1 MTASRRPPDGP
12 APGPTADLLHVDVQ
26 RAEPGAV
33 VVVVGGDLDRTS
45 VPTLAGCLA
54 TLLGVVGSGGTVV
67 VNLAGV
73 DFADVGG
80 MLLLVGATRRT
91 AGRGSTLY
99 LAGCSAMLIRLLELT
114 GNLDAVNV
122 VAAQRAGP
130 DGVSGTSVGDC

>member
-1 MTASRRPPDGP
+1 MTASPRPPDGP
-12 APGPTADLLHVDVQ
+12 VPGPVARLLHVDVQ

-91 AGRGSTLY
+91 ACRGSTLY
-99 LAGCSAMLIRLLELT
+99 LAGCSTTLIRLLELT

-122 VAAQRAGP
+122 VAAQPAGP
-130 DGVSGTSVGDC
+130 GGAGSTSGGDC

>member
-1 MTASRRPPDGP
+1 MTASPRSPDGP

-33 VVVVGGDLDRTS
+33 VVVVGGDLDRAS
-45 VPTLAGCLA
+45 APALAGCLA
-54 TLLGVVGSGGTVV
+54 SLLGVVGSGGTVV

-73 DFADVGG
+73 DFIDVGG
-80 MLLLVGATRRT
+80 MLMILGATRRT

-99 LAGCSAMLIRLLELT
+99 LAGCTAMLIRLLELT

-130 DGVSGTSVGDC
+130 DGAGGTSGGDC

>member
-1 MTASRRPPDGP
+1 MTASQRAPDGP
-12 APGPTADLLHVDVQ
+12 VPGPAAGLLHVDVQ
-26 RAEPGAV
+26 RAAPGAV
-33 VVVVGGDLDRTS
+33 VVVVRGDLDRAS

-73 DFADVGG
+73 DFVDVGG
-80 MLLLVGATRRT
+80 MLLLLGATQRT

-99 LAGCSAMLIRLLELT
+99 LAGCNAMLIRLLVLT

-122 VAAQRAGP
+122 VPAQRAGP
-130 DGVSGTSVGDC
+130 DGASGGDC

>member
-1 MTASRRPPDGP
+1 MTASQRPPDRP
-12 APGPTADLLHVDVQ
+12 APGPTAGLLHVDVQ
-26 RAEPGAV
+26 RAAPGAV

-54 TLLGVVGSGGTVV
+54 KLLGVVGSGGTVV
-67 VNLAGV
+67 VNLDCL
-73 DFADVGG
+73 DFVDVGG
-80 MLLLVGATRRT
+80 MLLLLGATRRT

-130 DGVSGTSVGDC
+130 DGASGTSGGDC